1 MKICFNGWF
10 SGFLDKTNPGL
21 HIDFFLN
28 LFEKIYNIKCE
39 IGDLNNSDILCE
51 FDMLISSKTLY
62 NTKKWKHTYLF
73 SGESK
78 LLCNK
83 ANYDVVLW
91 GERNYKNVVNVPLF
105 IPYIYTNNFLEK
117 LENKENVTIIPP
129 NDICVIISNSGGINR
144 NLFLNELEKHFSVT
158 YAGNYKNNIGE
169 NIKHQYNTHEFI
181 NFVGKYKFIVSMENS
196 REDTYITEKIIH
208 GLLANTIPI
217 YWGSTRVH
225 DYIKKERFLNLKN
238 EDMNEIN
245 IIIQEIKE
253 IKNNPDKWLQM
264 VNQPN
269 FNFNFNNNNNNNNKL
284 DRTIDKI
291 AQDIRCLLN
300 NECWNNI
307 SKIYCVNNPIF
318 EPNRHVMLQNM
329 FYNLKINKDYV
340 SYISPTYKHTITTE
354 KYNKHT
360 QNQLVRHLRSSN
372 MSKGEL
378 SLFLNYKA
386 NLEDIVKNYKD
397 GLFLI
402 FESDVILGNDI
413 NKLNDFLG
421 FIKDKEFDLIHLGI
435 YSECIFYTPLPKPFK
450 TGYRNDNNYNNDIE
464 YYVQN
469 NTKTTNYIEDI
480 TNKNDKFRVIQK
492 FHTRCTDSFL
502 WKYEAIVK
510 FLNFMNS
517 FEDYSSPFDYYMCN
531 FFEKNINFK
540 HYWSVN
546 EFFKQGSNLG
556 LTPSTLRN
564 DI

>member
-1 MKICFNGWF
+1 MKIFFNGWF

-21 HIDFFLN
+21 QVDFFLN
-28 LFEKIYNIKCE
+28 LFEKIYNEKCD
-39 IGDLNNSDILCE
+39 IGDLNDSVILCE

-62 NTKKWKHTYLF
+62 NAKKWKHTYLF

-105 IPYIYTNNFLEK
+105 IPYIYTNNFLDK
-117 LENKENVTIIPP
+117 LENKEKITIIPP
-129 NDICVIISNSGGINR
+129 KDICVIISNSGGINR
-144 NLFLNELEKHFSVT
+144 NLFLNELDKHFSVT
-158 YAGNYKNNIGE
+158 YAGNYKNNVGG
-169 NIKHQYNTHEFI
+169 NIPYNYNTPEFI
-181 NFVGKYKFIVSMENS
+181 NFVSNYKFIVSMENT

-225 DYIKKERFLNLKN
+225 DYINKDRFLNLKN
-238 EDMNEIN
+238 EDINEIN
-245 IIIQEIKE
+245 SVIQKIKE
-253 IKNNPDKWLQM
+253 IKNNPGNFLQI
-264 VNQPN
+264 VNQNN
-269 FNFNFNNNNNNNNKL
+269 FHTNNKL

-291 AQDIRCLLN
+291 AEDIRCLLN
-300 NECWNNI
+300 NQCLNNI
-307 SKIYCVNNPIF
+307 SKICCVNNPLF
-318 EPNRHVMLQNM
+318 EPERNTMLQTM
-329 FYNLKINKDYV
+329 FEHLKINKDYV
-340 SYISPTYKHTITTE
+340 TYISPTYKHTITSE
-354 KYNKHT
+354 QYNKHT
-360 QNQLVRHLRSSN
+360 NNQIVRKLRNSN

-386 NLEDIVKNYKD
+386 TLEHIEKNYKD

-402 FESDVILGNDI
+402 FESDVILGNDV
-413 NKLNDFLG
+413 NKLNNFLE
-421 FIKDKEFDLIHLGI
+421 FIKDKEFDLIHLGQFDN
-435 YSECIFYTPLPKPFK
+435 SIFMSPVLHNFN
-450 TGYRNDNNYNNDIE
+450 TGYRNNFEKYSNQLE
-464 YYVQN
+464 YYVNN

-480 TNKNDKFRVIQK
+480 TNINDKFRVARK

-502 WKYEAIVK
+502 WKYEAVVK
-510 FLNFMNS
+510 FLNFMKS
-517 FEDYSSPFDYYMCN
+517 FEDYSCPFDYYMCN

-556 LTPSTLRN
+556 LMPSTLRN
-564 DI
+564 D